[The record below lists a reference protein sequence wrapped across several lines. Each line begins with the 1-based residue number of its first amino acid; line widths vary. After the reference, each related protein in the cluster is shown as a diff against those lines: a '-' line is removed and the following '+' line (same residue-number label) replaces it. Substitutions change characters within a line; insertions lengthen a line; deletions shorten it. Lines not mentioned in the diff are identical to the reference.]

1 MFILVWYYLAVQS
14 VGQKKQSPIK
24 APRWAKCFL
33 VLEEESRSQ
42 ATRLHWWFVVNVVL
56 IQNPLRAR
64 QDAKVVCSQLNR
76 TATTSWKS
84 THNFSEQFIIYCTN
98 YKMYICWI
106 TNNKPVFESLTC
118 SMACLVLTPE
128 SWKSLRRPPLSP
140 SFTCWNPAE
149 ICRTA
154 DKNKVFMRERE
165 MDRYYI
171 HTHTQLKFLGGG
183 ESWMIPHTHHCVCF
197 FFLMYH
203 CLNLTYFWYWLYW
216 TVQLNI
222 RALSPPPSPSHPL
235 GDNSETQ
242 AL

>member
-171 HTHTQLKFLGGG
+171 HTQLKFLGGG
-183 ESWMIPHTHHCVCF
+183 ESWMIPHTHHCVFF

>member
-1 MFILVWYYLAVQS
+1 MRVHFVWYYLAVQS

-33 VLEEESRSQ
+33 VLEEESGSQ

-56 IQNPLRAR
+56 IQNPLRAW
-64 QDAKVVCSQLNR
+64 QDAKVVCSQMNG
-76 TATTSWKS
+76 TTTTSWKS

-98 YKMYICWI
+98 YKMYICWV

-154 DKNKVFMRERE
+154 DKNEVFMSKQAIIL
-165 MDRYYI
+165 YTHAQNGNYFWVVKTGWYNILSYI
-171 HTHTQLKFLGGG
+171 HILK
-183 ESWMIPHTHHCVCF
+183 CF
-197 FFLMYH
+197 SFSNVSLSQCNIFGIDFIEL
-203 CLNLTYFWYWLYW
+203 LNW
-216 TVQLNI
+216 T
-222 RALSPPPSPSHPL
+222 
-235 GDNSETQ
+235 
-242 AL
+242 